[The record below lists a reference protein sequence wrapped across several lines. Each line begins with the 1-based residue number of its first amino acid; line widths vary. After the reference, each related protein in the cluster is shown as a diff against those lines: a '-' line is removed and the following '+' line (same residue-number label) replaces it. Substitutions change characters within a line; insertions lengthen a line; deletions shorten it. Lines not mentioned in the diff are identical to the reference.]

1 MQGHNKLWHDVY
13 YYCDD
18 DEIIEWYEDHKKCKA
33 QKAKKKTS
41 LCPLLGIHQDGRIG
55 VRQKTRKKR
64 QKNSGGGL
72 FDMLR
77 LKMY

>member
-1 MQGHNKLWHDVY
+1 MALSLSSLPLIGLLCKGKLNY
-13 YYCDD
+13 GMMS
-18 DEIIEWYEDHKKCKA
+18 IIIV
-33 QKAKKKTS
+33 TMMR
-41 LCPLLGIHQDGRIG
+41 LLSGRIG

>member
-1 MQGHNKLWHDVY
+1 MQGT
-13 YYCDD
+13 
-18 DEIIEWYEDHKKCKA
+18 EG
-33 QKAKKKTS
+33 KKKTS
-41 LCPLLGIHQDGRIG
+41 ECPLLGIHQDGRIG
-55 VRQKTRKKR
+55 VRQKTKKKR